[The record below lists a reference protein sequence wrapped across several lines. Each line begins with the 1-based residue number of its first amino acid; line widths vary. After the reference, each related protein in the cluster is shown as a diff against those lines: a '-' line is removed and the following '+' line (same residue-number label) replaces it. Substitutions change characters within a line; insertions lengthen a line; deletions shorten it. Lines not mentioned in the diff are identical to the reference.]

1 MSKRKINLEEIIKPY
16 RKYLVEGIEG
26 YKNISGNGMFVG
38 DVLAAMKEA
47 CKQAL
52 ELAAENALV
61 ESIFDDNG
69 EINEVLESMYKPHP
83 HNKRLDENIHVNKQS
98 ILYTI
103 NQVE

>member
-16 RKYLVEGIEG
+16 RKYLVEGIDG

-52 ELAAENALV
+52 ELAAENAEL
-61 ESIFDDNG
+61 EERDYRKNSTKISNYG
-69 EINEVLESMYKPHP
+69 EEVCSEYEGIYYGV
-83 HNKRLDENIHVNKQS
+83 DKQS
-98 ILYTI
+98 ILSTI